1 MSAARK
7 SLFPAALMLAL
18 IMGSAAPARAQG
30 GIWTYLYLLGDN
42 ITLSVV
48 NLTTQRLVI
57 TSPATGYGWK
67 LTCSSLGN
75 ATDCLRT
82 QSHPFQ
88 MASSTPPDCPG
99 TLCIDPYRTAIWGS
113 FGNDRKVDGD
123 FAWDGRFSVAYLDS
137 ARSEWTVLVNA
148 ASQSPG
154 NRKNG
159 KGTWFYLNTID
170 QHYSSCTDYIWYNP
184 FGVVDPYPYL
194 YGTYAPDGIYVT
206 PILYP
211 GEAYDTWPFS
221 VMTMSGND
229 CGGLFSG
236 RPVISLF
243 AGVDNHPVLVF
254 REDLG
259 GDNYIG
265 WALYYVDQPDSSF
278 P

>member
-1 MSAARK
+1 MSATRT
-7 SLFPAALMLAL
+7 SLLPAALMLAL
-18 IMGSAAPARAQG
+18 IMGSAAPATAQG
-30 GIWTYLYLLGDN
+30 GIWSYLYLLGDN

-48 NLTTQRLVI
+48 NLTTKRLVI
-57 TSPATGYGWK
+57 TSPADGYSWG
-67 LTCSSLGN
+67 THCYSLGN
-75 ATDCLRT
+75 STDCLKT

-88 MASSTPPDCPG
+88 MASNTPSDCPG
-99 TLCIDPYRTAIWGS
+99 TLCIDPYRTATWGS
-113 FGNDRKVDGD
+113 FGTDRILNGD
-123 FAWDGRFSVAYLDS
+123 FAWDGRFSVAYENSTIPWTL
-137 ARSEWTVLVNA
+137 WTVWVNA
-148 ASQSPG
+148 AAQAPG

-159 KGTWFYLNTID
+159 KGTWFYLNTVFTTASGCSLWAYPD
-170 QHYSSCTDYIWYNP
+170 
-184 FGVVDPYPYL
+184 GVLIGPYL
-194 YGTYAPDGIYVT
+194 YGTYADGIYVT

-211 GEAYDTWPFS
+211 GEAYATWPFS
-221 VMTMSGND
+221 VMTISGDD

-243 AGVDNHPVLVF
+243 AGADNHPVLVF